1 MGETSNSKYQPH
13 SLEKLKNNYKTI
25 LLFSEKGQSSRAECL
40 VNSLK
45 DETSRQKEIEKKK
58 KEMKETLFQTSIS
71 KISTQK
77 NVPIFFGKRILH
89 KMIDDGEPVWYEGIV
104 TEVLDD
110 DEQDEEC
117 EFTVKYDG
125 YEDTFQVQLVK
136 EWREKCV
143 IIKCKASLD
152 EPEKKKRKMSAV
164 P

>member
-1 MGETSNSKYQPH
+1 
-13 SLEKLKNNYKTI
+13 
-25 LLFSEKGQSSRAECL
+25 
-40 VNSLK
+40 
-45 DETSRQKEIEKKK
+45 
-58 KEMKETLFQTSIS
+58 
-71 KISTQK
+71 
-77 NVPIFFGKRILH
+77 
-89 KMIDDGEPVWYEGIV
+89 MIDDGEPVWYDGIL

-125 YEDTFQVQLVK
+125 YRDIFQVQLVK

-152 EPEKKKRKMSAV
+152 ESEKKKRKMSAV